1 MPPGH
6 PPGRLYHANRSL
18 RGRWEKRE
26 HKHEGFYA
34 GENTNKVGSAE
45 PPWLFSRLCGDR
57 WIRTKTINSTP
68 ETSCLNTTQLAR
80 ARTSESQKTD
90 FHEQQVVRRVLR
102 RTATRI
108 EWACGLD
115 KPSIHYFRGG
125 SHDCAR
131 RRPALVDGGGGIQAH
146 IYCSGRSVQ
155 GRRGI
160 NEMRRENG

>member
-1 MPPGH
+1 MLVKTRT
-6 PPGRLYHANRSL
+6 RLVPLSRHGYSHVC
-18 RGRWEKRE
+18 
-26 HKHEGFYA
+26 A
-34 GENTNKVGSAE
+34 GIDGYGPKQ
-45 PPWLFSRLCGDR
+45 
-57 WIRTKTINSTP
+57 STQPP

-102 RTATRI
+102 RTATRM

-146 IYCSGRSVQ
+146 IYCSGWSVQ
-155 GRRGI
+155 GRRRAMRI
-160 NEMRRENG
+160 TKICNESYKAIDTVWWKIYVNIDS